1 MIQKLMNE
9 FAELIA
15 PNLWVSVDEIV
26 SDVVIAPDNVKWDFA
41 FPCFKRAKTLWKNPA
56 QISSEIVSK
65 IQTSDSFSEIISVWP
80 YVNAVLNSENF
91 AKNVIEKIEKEKA
104 DFGRGESTWKQ
115 FLLEWWQPNTHKAI
129 HIWHIRNILVSESNA
144 RILKYAWNDV
154 IKCCYP
160 WDIGAHV
167 AKWIWYYTKFYQWDM
182 PKENFSKWVWTLYSD
197 ATKKVDENP
206 DVYKPE
212 IWELQKKLEDG
223 DEELVKIWK
232 ETRELCLQDMKKIF
246 AELWSEEIDKRY
258 FESEVEKP
266 WIQLVRKLQAEWKAV
281 ISEWALAINLEEY
294 GLWRFLLLKS
304 NWASLYSTKDIWL
317 AFKKQADYPNYSK
330 SLYIVGSEQEHHF
343 AQLFKTLEIMWI
355 ERDKLQH
362 ISYGLVD
369 LKEWKMSSRA
379 WNVILYEDF
388 RDQLIEKAE
397 SMVADRDIPADEKKE
412 TARKIAFWAMK
423 FGMLLQDSEKKIIFD
438 QQTALSFEWE
448 TWPYLQYTT
457 ARMSSILRKNT
468 RDINLNIDYSLLNT
482 DEEKALLLK
491 LASFEEEVQ
500 KAANEY
506 KPNYVARRCLDVAQ
520 LFNSYYHNH
529 KIIDES
535 NVELSKARLH
545 LLQSILQVMKNA
557 LNLLGIDA
565 VESM

>member
-26 SDVVIAPDNVKWDFA
+26 WDIVIAPDNVKWDFA

-65 IQTSDSFSEIISVWP
+65 IQPSDSFSEIISVWP
-80 YVNAVLNSENF
+80 YVNAVLNSEAF
-91 AKNVIEKIEKEKA
+91 AKNVIEKIEKEKS

-115 FLLEWWQPNTHKAI
+115 FILEWWQPNTHKAV
-129 HIWHIRNILVSESNA
+129 HIGHIRNALVSESTA
-144 RILKYAWNDV
+144 RILRYAWNDV
-154 IKCCYP
+154 VKCSYP
-160 WDIGAHV
+160 WDIWAHV
-167 AKWIWYYTKFYQWDM
+167 AKWLWYYTKFYQWEM
-182 PKENFSKWVWTLYSD
+182 PKENFTKWVGILYTE
-197 ATKKVDENP
+197 ATRKVDENP

-212 IWELQKKLEDG
+212 IADLQKNLEDG

-246 AELWSEEIDKRY
+246 AELGSEEIDKRY

-266 WIQLVRKLQAEWKAV
+266 GIELVRKLQSEWKAV

-294 GLWRFLLLKS
+294 NLWRFLLLKS
-304 NWASLYSTKDIWL
+304 NWASLYSTKDIGL
-317 AFKKQADYPNYSK
+317 AFRKQADYPNYYK

-343 AQLFKTLEIMWI
+343 AQLIKTLEIMWI
-355 ERDKLQH
+355 EHDKLQYIAH
-362 ISYGLVD
+362 GLVD

-388 RDQLIEKAE
+388 RDQLLEKAE
-397 SMVADRDIPADEKKE
+397 SMVADRDIPTQEKKE

-438 QQTALSFEWE
+438 LQTALSFEWE
-448 TWPYLQYTT
+448 TGPYLQYTT
-457 ARMSSILRKNT
+457 ARMSSILRKNQL
-468 RDINLNIDYSLLNT
+468 NLDWNVDYSLLNT
-482 DEEKALLLK
+482 DEEKTLLLK
-491 LASFEEEVQ
+491 LASFEEDVQ

-506 KPNYVARRCLDVAQ
+506 KPNYVARRCLDAAQ

-535 NVELSKARLH
+535 NIELSKARLY